1 MSEEQLPGGEFS
13 VFQFFPNGHYERT
26 LSESCARDAVKWATQ
41 LATSV
46 GAKIG
51 TTRRVIITDG
61 WDHAVWEWRY
71 GEGLVFPVVEQVPP
85 TLQAHAPH
93 EFDCIECGRHVVDV
107 SGEVRERCAC
117 CIHVPLWYE
126 DPTVAR
132 MLDPDHHRTRHEER
146 Q

>member
-13 VFQFFPNGHYERT
+13 VFQFFPNGH
-26 LSESCARDAVKWATQ
+26 
-41 LATSV
+41 
-46 GAKIG
+46 
-51 TTRRVIITDG
+51 
-61 WDHAVWEWRY
+61 
-71 GEGLVFPVVEQVPP
+71 
-85 TLQAHAPH
+85 APH
-93 EFDCIECGRHVVDV
+93 EFDCTECGRHVVDV

-132 MLDPDHHRTRHEER
+132 ILDPDHHRTRHEER